1 MQSQNRFFEDLA
13 RLANGAAGTF
23 AGVAREMETSMRQA
37 VERFVGGMDLVRRD
51 EFEAVKIM
59 AANAR
64 AEVEALRAR
73 LDALEGKATA
83 PIGEASELD
92 PTAGEAKRRARN
104 DPKAPPEGEV
114 G

>member
-1 MQSQNRFFEDLA
+1 VTSVQSQNRIFEDLA
-13 RLANGAAGTF
+13 KIANGAAGTF
-23 AGVAREMETSMRQA
+23 AGVAREMEASMRQA

-51 EFEAVKIM
+51 EFEAVKAL

-73 LDALEGKATA
+73 LDALDGRGGA
-83 PIGEASELD
+83 PDAAASELD
-92 PTAGEAKRRARN
+92 PTAEEAKRRAG
-104 DPKAPPEGEV
+104 EGPQAEK